1 MTDPDDEPRRLSFR
15 SATRPITEYFD
26 RRFTDLHQHLDHR
39 LDVIEARIDH
49 LEKLLGGLDGADRIE
64 AAAEKADRF
73 DELSARLERFAD
85 EFAGRAERIAAAYE
99 AAAGPRD
106 GG

>member
-1 MTDPDDEPRRLSFR
+1 VTTPNDEPRRLSLR

-39 LDVIEARIDH
+39 LDVIEARLDR
-49 LEKLLGGLDGADRIE
+49 LEAALGGVESAQRVT

-85 EFAGRAERIAAAYE
+85 EFAARAERIAEAYE
-99 AAAGPRD
+99 AAARTRD
-106 GG
+106 GR

>member
-1 MTDPDDEPRRLSFR
+1 VTDPDDEPRRLSFR

-39 LDVIEARIDH
+39 LDVIEGRIDR
-49 LEKLLGGLDGADRIE
+49 LETLLGGLDGADRIE

-99 AAAGPRD
+99 AAAVPRD
-106 GG
+106 AR

>member
-1 MTDPDDEPRRLSFR
+1 VTTPNDEPRRLSLR

-26 RRFTDLHQHLDHR
+26 RRFTDLHQHLDNR
-39 LDVIEARIDH
+39 LDAIEAR
-49 LEKLLGGLDGADRIE
+49 LERLEAALGGLD
-64 AAAEKADRF
+64 AAERVEESSDKLDRF
-73 DELSARLERFAD
+73 DELSARLERFAG

-99 AAAGPRD
+99 AAARPRD